1 MASQHLC
8 CWCWLFL
15 CKPADFY
22 VLPPPVVF
30 APFHWPFQL
39 TDYLGCDWAGTLEVS
54 PDLEEFKAIPME
66 TDIDADNVNK
76 HLSLSIHADNS
87 GGMNLHIYT
96 PYWLSLIH
104 I

>member
-1 MASQHLC
+1 M
-8 CWCWLFL
+8 
-15 CKPADFY
+15 
-22 VLPPPVVF
+22 PPPVVF

-96 PYWLSLIH
+96 PYWIVNKTQLPLQLRV
-104 I
+104 